1 MNKLLKNLKAR
12 EIYLLTASF
21 LLLLLFGV
29 GILISV
35 TYDAYDTSVK
45 NLDKE
50 RGDYEYVFKK
60 SYLLTQANKQ
70 ANIDFTLLN
79 KIILSNE
86 SYKDISNLSLEDS
99 DMLVVSFSSIDLSTA
114 ILLAEEIVNSSSMS
128 ILTIEAKRDFS
139 GVAIKLSFI

>member
-12 EIYLLTASF
+12 EVYLLTASF

-60 SYLLTQANKQ
+60 SYPLTQANKQ

>member
-60 SYLLTQANKQ
+60 SYPLTQANKQ